1 MWNGMHGSEACDPQ
15 LGVERARKG
24 EPVTR
29 IVDLTLKIGEETLSP
44 PSVNKRLELTS
55 HHRGPGFWQASEINM
70 LLHTGSHVDFGRHCA
85 QDGETAADVS
95 LDRTCGP
102 AIVIDLT
109 FLGEDEPI
117 TVDLLEQHAPPIH
130 DGDVALCRTD
140 WTEKAWG
147 RFPDYYMR
155 SPYCEPEAAGWLVD
169 HGAKVVGF
177 DCFSERSAREPD
189 FTSEDF
195 VVHKAILDRGAILIQ
210 QLTGLSQ
217 LPVGVRV
224 PFFAGFVPIRGAEG
238 SPGRMFALIEEEE

>member
-1 MWNGMHGSEACDPQ
+1 M
-15 LGVERARKG
+15 
-24 EPVTR
+24 TR
-29 IVDLTLKIGEETLSP
+29 IVDLTLKIGEDTLSP
-44 PSVNKRLELTS
+44 PSVNKQLQLTS

-85 QDGETAADVS
+85 EDGETAADVS
-95 LDRTCGP
+95 LDRTCGQ

-117 TVDLLEQHAPPIH
+117 TVGLLEDHAPPIQP
-130 DGDVALCRTD
+130 GDVALCRTD

-155 SPYCEPEAAGWLVD
+155 SPYCEPEAAGWLVEQ
-169 HGAKVVGF
+169 GAKVVGF

-217 LPVGVRV
+217 LPVGKRV

>member
-1 MWNGMHGSEACDPQ
+1 M
-15 LGVERARKG
+15 
-24 EPVTR
+24 TR
-29 IVDLTLKIGEETLSP
+29 IVDLTLKIGEDTLSP

-55 HHRGPGFWQASEINM
+55 HHRGPGFWQASEVNM

-85 QDGETAADVS
+85 ADGETAADVS
-95 LDRTCGP
+95 SDRTCGP
-102 AIVIDLT
+102 AIVVDLT

-117 TVDLLEQHAPPIH
+117 TVELLEQHAPPLRA
-130 DGDVALCRTD
+130 GDVALCRTD

-169 HGAKVVGF
+169 QGAKVVGF
-177 DCFSERSAREPD
+177 DCFSERSARLPD

-238 SPGRMFALIEEEE
+238 SPGRMFALIEEEER

>member
-1 MWNGMHGSEACDPQ
+1 
-15 LGVERARKG
+15 
-24 EPVTR
+24 
-29 IVDLTLKIGEETLSP
+29 
-44 PSVNKRLELTS
+44 
-55 HHRGPGFWQASEINM
+55 M

-85 QDGETAADVS
+85 ADGETAADVS

-117 TVDLLEQHAPPIH
+117 TVELLEQHAPPLRA
-130 DGDVALCRTD
+130 GDVALCRTD

-169 HGAKVVGF
+169 QGAKVVGF
-177 DCFSERSAREPD
+177 DCFSEAVRSPSR
-189 FTSEDF
+189 FTSRTSSSTRRSWT
-195 VVHKAILDRGAILIQ
+195 AARSCQ

-224 PFFAGFVPIRGAEG
+224 PFFASFVPIRGAEG
-238 SPGRMFALIEEEE
+238 SPGRMFALIEEEER

>member
-1 MWNGMHGSEACDPQ
+1 M
-15 LGVERARKG
+15 
-24 EPVTR
+24 
-29 IVDLTLKIGEETLSP
+29 
-44 PSVNKRLELTS
+44 RLELTS
-55 HHRGPGFWQASEINM
+55 HHRGPGFWQASEVSM
-70 LLHTGSHVDFGRHCA
+70 LLHTGLARRLRAPLRRGRR
-85 QDGETAADVS
+85 DGGRRRRSTARAVQ
-95 LDRTCGP
+95 

-117 TVDLLEQHAPPIH
+117 TVALLEEHAPPIEA
-130 DGDVALCRTD
+130 GDVALVRTD
-140 WTEKAWG
+140 WTEKSWG
-147 RFPDYYMR
+147 QFPDYYMR

-169 HGAKVVGF
+169 QGAKVVGF

-189 FTSEDF
+189 FTSEEF

-238 SPGRMFALIEEEE
+238 SPGRMFALID

>member
-1 MWNGMHGSEACDPQ
+1 
-15 LGVERARKG
+15 
-24 EPVTR
+24 
-29 IVDLTLKIGEETLSP
+29 
-44 PSVNKRLELTS
+44 
-55 HHRGPGFWQASEINM
+55 M

-85 QDGETAADVS
+85 ADGETAADVS

-117 TVDLLEQHAPPIH
+117 TVELLEQHAPPLRA
-130 DGDVALCRTD
+130 GDVALCGPTGPRRPG
-140 WTEKAWG
+140 AGPGLLHALAVLRAGGGGVARGSG
-147 RFPDYYMR
+147 REGR
-155 SPYCEPEAAGWLVD
+155 RLRLLQRA
-169 HGAKVVGF
+169 VG
-177 DCFSERSAREPD
+177 RLPD

-238 SPGRMFALIEEEE
+238 SPGRMFALIEEEER

>member
-1 MWNGMHGSEACDPQ
+1 
-15 LGVERARKG
+15 
-24 EPVTR
+24 VTR
-29 IVDLTLKIGEETLSP
+29 IVDLTLKIGEDTLSP

-55 HHRGPGFWQASEINM
+55 HHRGPGFWQASEVNM
-70 LLHTGSHVDFGRHCA
+70 LLHTGSHVDFARHCTEG
-85 QDGETAADVS
+85 GETAADVS

-117 TVDLLEQHAPPIH
+117 TVELLEEHAPPIQQ
-130 DGDVALCRTD
+130 GDVALVRTD
-140 WTEKAWG
+140 WTEKHWG
-147 RFPDYYMR
+147 EFPDYYMR

-238 SPGRMFALIEEEE
+238 SPGRMFALVD

>member
-1 MWNGMHGSEACDPQ
+1 
-15 LGVERARKG
+15 
-24 EPVTR
+24 
-29 IVDLTLKIGEETLSP
+29 
-44 PSVNKRLELTS
+44 
-55 HHRGPGFWQASEINM
+55 M

-85 QDGETAADVS
+85 ADGETAADVS

-117 TVDLLEQHAPPIH
+117 TVDLLEQHAPPLRA
-130 DGDVALCRTD
+130 GDVALCRTD

-169 HGAKVVGF
+169 QGAKVVGF
-177 DCFSERSAREPD
+177 DCFSERSARLP
-189 FTSEDF
+189 TSRPRTSSSTRRSSTAE
-195 VVHKAILDRGAILIQ
+195 RSSSSSSPG
-210 QLTGLSQ
+210 SQ

-224 PFFAGFVPIRGAEG
+224 PVLRRLRPDPWGGG
-238 SPGRMFALIEEEE
+238 SPGRMFALIEEEER